1 MTDPIADM
9 LTRIRNALVAKHETV
24 EIPASKMKSAIADI
38 LLKEGYVAAV
48 KFVEEGVSG
57 KLVITLKY
65 VGKRQS
71 VINGLQRVS
80 KPGLRTYS
88 GVEKMPKVMDGGR
101 AWIPFEGLRTYSG
114 VEKMP
119 KVMDGLGVAILSTNK
134 GVMTD
139 KQAKAANVGGEVLC
153 YIW

>member
-9 LTRIRNALVAKHETV
+9 LTRIRNALMVHKETV
-24 EIPASKMKSAIADI
+24 EVPSSKMKKAIADI
-38 LLKEGYVAAV
+38 MLNEGYISGVEVAEDGA
-48 KFVEEGVSG
+48 FS

-88 GVEKMPKVMDGGR
+88 GVEKMPKVMDG
-101 AWIPFEGLRTYSG
+101 
-114 VEKMP
+114 
-119 KVMDGLGVAILSTNK
+119 LGVAILSTNK
-134 GVMTD
+134 GIMTD